1 MKYVEDNI
9 VDVENDSQDQLR
21 TNDLTNTTDM
31 SISTQGSSSPI
42 SIGSRS
48 SPSGSTN
55 SSPGSNADPITSPEN
70 NEEQPKKKART
81 NYTNEQVQT
90 LLKIFH
96 ENPYPDSEHME
107 TIGKDLGIP
116 ENKIKVK
123 INTVVCFSEVSFR
136 NLTRTTN
143 VICLCLCYW
152 Y

>member
-1 MKYVEDNI
+1 LRIFIKCIHFLLFAEDNV
-9 VDVENDSQDQLR
+9 VDVENDSQDQFR
-21 TNDLTNTTDM
+21 TGDLPNTTDM
-31 SISTQGSSSPI
+31 SISTQGSSSPQ
-42 SIGSRS
+42 SVGSRS

-55 SSPGSNADPITSPEN
+55 SSPGSTADPITSPEN

-123 INTVVCFSEVSFR
+123 IKFSLSFP
-136 NLTRTTN
+136 
-143 VICLCLCYW
+143 
-152 Y
+152 